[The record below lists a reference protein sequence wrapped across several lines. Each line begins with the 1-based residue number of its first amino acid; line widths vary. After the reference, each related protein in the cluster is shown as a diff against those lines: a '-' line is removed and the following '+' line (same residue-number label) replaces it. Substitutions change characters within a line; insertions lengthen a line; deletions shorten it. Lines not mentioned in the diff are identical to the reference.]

1 MSFLLNANPVKNP
14 LWSVIESYS
23 GVSSNFFSL
32 FVLET
37 RRIVNKPSGTPPAEN
52 SLLEIF
58 QYSSSVTFPLKLP
71 VPPAFASPTGALNS
85 KVSPG
90 VSDKPTDGINP

>member
-1 MSFLLNANPVKNP
+1 MSFLLNANPVKIP

-23 GVSSNFFSL
+23 GVSSIVSL

-37 RRIVNKPSGTPPAEN
+37 REILNKPSGTPPAAN

-90 VSDKPTDGINP
+90 VLDKPTDGINP

>member
-1 MSFLLNANPVKNP
+1 MPFLLNANPV
-14 LWSVIESYS
+14 WSVIESYS
-23 GVSSNFFSL
+23 GVSSIVSL

-37 RRIVNKPSGTPPAEN
+37 RRILNKSPGTPPAEN
-52 SLLEIF
+52 SLLEIS
-58 QYSSSVTFPLKLP
+58 QYPSSVTFPLKLP
-71 VPPAFASPTGALNS
+71 FPPAFASPTGALNS